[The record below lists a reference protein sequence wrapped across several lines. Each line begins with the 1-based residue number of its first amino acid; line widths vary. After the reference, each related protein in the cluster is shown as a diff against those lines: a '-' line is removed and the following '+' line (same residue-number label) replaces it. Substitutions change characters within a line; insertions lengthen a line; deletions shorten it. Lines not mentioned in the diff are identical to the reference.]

1 MRQTIDVLVVGGG
14 IIGLAAAFRLASE
27 GFRVA
32 VLDKGELGKEAS
44 WAGAGILFPLLPWD
58 YPKDYAQWVVNSAR
72 AYGDFCLALHAAS
85 GIDPEYGQNGMV
97 LLQATLPKEPVDIAI
112 EACRFLGQEALF
124 LPEVAQVRNP
134 RILAALRQACAQ
146 KKVVF
151 YAHEPLVSLTAKK
164 GAIQAAQTVHHVIEA
179 KQYVICAGAW
189 SGQLLQ
195 SFLPPLEVFPVRG
208 QMLLFALPKPPFSS
222 IVYGDGVYGVPRRD
236 GHFLLGATVE
246 EAGFNPLPT
255 QEAYRLL
262 LEKSQKLGLDMPEEA
277 LVAQW
282 TGLRPA
288 LRRLWPVID
297 RHPRIE
303 NLFVT
308 TGHFRYGLTTAFSSA
323 AMLLDLIQDRQALP
337 WFRWPPS
344 G

>member
-151 YAHEPLVSLTAKK
+151 YAHEPLVSLVSKK

-208 QMLLFALPKPPFSS
+208 QMLLFALPKPPFAS

-303 NLFVT
+303 NLFIT

-323 AMLLDLIQDRQALP
+323 AMLLDLMQGRQALP
-337 WFRWPPS
+337 WFRWPV
-344 G
+344 GG